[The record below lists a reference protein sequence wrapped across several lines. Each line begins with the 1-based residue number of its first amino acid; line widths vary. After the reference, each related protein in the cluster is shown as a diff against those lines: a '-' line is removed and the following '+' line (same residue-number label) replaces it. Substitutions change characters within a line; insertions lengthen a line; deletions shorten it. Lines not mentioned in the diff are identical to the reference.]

1 MGDTPLEGRKILVI
15 DDQPSIRGIL
25 ETVLTEAGADVWC
38 ASDGTTALALLE
50 SANPELI
57 LLDLAMPGM
66 SGWQVLETLSA
77 SPRTASIPVVLETS
91 AEDFPSFQ
99 RARKHGV
106 AAFVSKPFR
115 LAEVVE
121 TCRRILEGARP
132 LQGRREAGEATRP
145 VQMRDAEDNLVA
157 IGRLLDMDAR
167 GARVELENP
176 LETGRRLTLVTQEGD
191 KVATRQAEVRW
202 VSPVGG
208 RYYHGLV
215 FTSP

>member
-1 MGDTPLEGRKILVI
+1 MGDTPLEGRKILIV
-15 DDQPSIRGIL
+15 DDQPSIRAIL
-25 ETVLTEAGADVWC
+25 ETALTEAGADVWC
-38 ASDGTTALALLE
+38 ASDGSTALALLE
-50 SANPELI
+50 TANPELI

-66 SGWQVLETLSA
+66 NGWQVLESLSA
-77 SPRTASIPVVLETS
+77 RPRTAGIPVVLETS

-132 LQGRREAGEATRP
+132 LQGRREGGEATP
-145 VQMRDAEDNLVA
+145 PIQMRDADDNLVA
-157 IGRLLDMDAR
+157 IGRLIDMDAR
-167 GARVELENP
+167 GARVELETA
-176 LETGRRLTLVTQEGD
+176 LETGRRLTLVTQEDD

-202 VSPVGG
+202 VSPAGG
-208 RYYHGLV
+208 RYHHGLV
-215 FTSP
+215 FLPS

>member
-1 MGDTPLEGRKILVI
+1 VGEAPLEGRRILVV

-25 ETVLTEAGADVWC
+25 ETALTEAGADVWC
-38 ASDGTTALALLE
+38 AGDGSTALAMLE
-50 SANPELI
+50 SASPELI

-66 SGWQVLETLSA
+66 SGWQVLESLS
-77 SPRTASIPVVLETS
+77 STPRTAGIPVVLETS

-132 LQGRREAGEATRP
+132 LQGRREGGEAAPP
-145 VQMRDAEDNLVA
+145 VQMRDAEDNLLA
-157 IGRLLDMDAR
+157 LGRLLDVDAR
-167 GARVELENP
+167 GARVELESP
-176 LETGRRLTLVTQEGD
+176 LEIGRRIKLVTQEGD

-202 VSPVGG
+202 VTPVGG
-208 RYYHGLV
+208 RFQHGLA